1 MERLKRDHPDFSV
14 RPFDLGHPVFLRVC
28 LCAFVD
34 MLQKLVG
41 KTRFSR
47 DFVAQASSL

>member
-1 MERLKRDHPDFSV
+1 MNAKTPRHKGKKEKGGNLSA
-14 RPFDLGHPVFLRVC
+14 FLRISA
-28 LCAFVD
+28 LVD

-41 KTRFSR
+41 KIRFSR